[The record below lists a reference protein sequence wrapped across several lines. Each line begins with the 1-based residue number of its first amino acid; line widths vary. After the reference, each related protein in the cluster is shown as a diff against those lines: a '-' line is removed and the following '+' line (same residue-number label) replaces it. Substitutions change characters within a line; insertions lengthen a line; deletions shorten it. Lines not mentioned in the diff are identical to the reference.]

1 MSVPIPIYSLDIEKK
16 KLILTLTK
24 KYRMSIWHNNT
35 IIHGIDFEVTDKT
48 KACPKALL
56 MVVISCCKIVSK

>member
-1 MSVPIPIYSLDIEKK
+1 
-16 KLILTLTK
+16 
-24 KYRMSIWHNNT
+24 MSIWHNNT
-35 IIHGIDFEVTDKT
+35 IIHGIDFEVTYKT